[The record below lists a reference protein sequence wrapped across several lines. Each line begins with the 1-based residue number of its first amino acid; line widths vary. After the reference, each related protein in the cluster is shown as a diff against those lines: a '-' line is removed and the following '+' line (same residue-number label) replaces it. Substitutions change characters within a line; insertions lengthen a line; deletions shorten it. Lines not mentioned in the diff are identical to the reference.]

1 MDDFKLSIL
10 YESRNEYTAKLINI
24 LTPLIFEGIKS
35 IFNDAVQLCEQNKEK
50 NKYLLTFQRL
60 LSNIPHWN
68 MDTINNEKDRIVNKS
83 KCDYLEDCITCVHIS
98 LLKILTAVRVG
109 TKQKKIDINIPNL
122 PDFIHKVYIN
132 AARSI
137 YLNVYLFNL
146 NNSELDKQKNNNVIR
161 QFIQE
166 AILNTIRNNMPIEQL
181 LRTYLDENTEEEII
195 EEIKEQDITPKENL
209 SLSHLSSGG
218 DLNDASYNSLFNND
232 HNNDNT
238 FNKLIEGG
246 DEQIDAPYM
255 MDTSSNNPLIGE
267 TLPIVTQNVIK
278 FNDVDAVFDESGQE
292 IQVNASKDIER
303 LDKIAEERNR
313 QRKIA
318 EAEEVDENGLMIP
331 KNMSDIEEV
340 EVDLDAIF

>member
-50 NKYLLTFQRL
+50 NKYLLTFQKL

-68 MDTINNEKDRIVNKS
+68 MDTINKEKDRIVNKS

-98 LLKILTAVRVG
+98 LLKILSSVRVG

-137 YLNVYLFNL
+137 YLNVYLFNV
-146 NNSELDKQKNNNVIR
+146 NNSELDKQKNNNTIR

-181 LRTYLDENTEEEII
+181 LRTYLDENTEEEMI
-195 EEIKEQDITPKENL
+195 EEIKEEEIFPKEDE
-209 SLSHLSSGG
+209 SLTHLSSM
-218 DLNDASYNSLFNND
+218 NNLSSID
-232 HNNDNT
+232 EQYYT
-238 FNKLIEGG
+238 SINKLMEGG
-246 DEQIDAPYM
+246 NEPAYT
-255 MDTSSNNPLIGE
+255 MDTSSDNPLIGE
-267 TLPIVTQNVIK
+267 TLPVVTQNVIK
-278 FNDVDAVFDESGQE
+278 FNDIDAVFDETGQE
-292 IQVNASKDIER
+292 IQVTASKDIER

-318 EAEEVDENGLMIP
+318 EAEEEADENGLIIP
-331 KNMSDIEEV
+331 KNITNTDDV
-340 EVDLDAIF
+340 EIDLDSIF